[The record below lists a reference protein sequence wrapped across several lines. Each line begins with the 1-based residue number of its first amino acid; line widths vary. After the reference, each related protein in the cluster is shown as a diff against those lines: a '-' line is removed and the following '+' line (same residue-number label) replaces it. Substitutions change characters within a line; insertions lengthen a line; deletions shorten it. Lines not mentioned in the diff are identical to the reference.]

1 MHAGGG
7 RDPGLPLL
15 RIETLSDHVGQT
27 LRQER
32 SVAVLASFF
41 GLVALVL
48 SCVGL
53 YGLMAYLV
61 QRRTSEIGIRI
72 ALGARRGVVIGM
84 VIREALAQSA
94 AGIVVGIAMTFVAT
108 RLIASQLYGVNPA
121 DPQNATAAASILIA
135 CLAVAGYLPARRAS
149 RIDPIRAQRQ
159 E

>member
-15 RIETLSDHVGQT
+15 RIETLSDHVGQA

-41 GLVALVL
+41 GFLALVL

-72 ALGARRGVVIGM
+72 ALIGM
-84 VIREALAQSA
+84 VIREVLAQSA
-94 AGIVVGIAMTFVAT
+94 AGIVVGIATTFAAT
-108 RLIASQLYGVNPA
+108 RLIARQLYGVNPA

-149 RIDPIRAQRQ
+149 RIDPIRALRQ

>member
-1 MHAGGG
+1 VHAGGG

-41 GLVALVL
+41 GFVALVL

-121 DPQNATAAASILIA
+121 DPQNTTAAASILIA

>member
-1 MHAGGG
+1 VHAGGG

-41 GLVALVL
+41 GFVALVL

-72 ALGARRGVVIGM
+72 ALGARIGM

-94 AGIVVGIAMTFVAT
+94 AGIVVGIAMTFAAT

>member
-1 MHAGGG
+1 M
-7 RDPGLPLL
+7 
-15 RIETLSDHVGQT
+15 
-27 LRQER
+27 
-32 SVAVLASFF
+32 
-41 GLVALVL
+41 ALVL

-72 ALGARRGVVIGM
+72 ALGARIGM